1 MSTAIV
7 LVAVAAA
14 LGVGLVVFG
23 TVRSQQSSAPEDSVR
38 ATYRTLADVREQ
50 LRRRFEST
58 GTPVWIASE
67 QVPSRLRRDLVSA
80 DIELRPYEF
89 RLIQAGFAVVFAIV
103 GLLRFGLGIEFV
115 VLAAIGYLLLA
126 RYLRN
131 RRAHPLRQFNSGLPR
146 AMELIANSMKA
157 GQSVAQSLTAV
168 TDNAGPPVSDEF
180 ALARREIELGASI
193 ESAMNNMVKRIG
205 SNDLRL
211 MVMVITIQ
219 RSIGGDLPAILATLA
234 DTMRQREEMRAE
246 VMAATAQSRASA
258 VIITLLPIVAAVLL
272 YFVVSDYFRPMLVNP
287 LGWVMLGL
295 AAVLLFV
302 GNPLNLDPAGLQTL
316 RIAAAAGL
324 GAIGTAVGMFI
335 GTPFAT
341 GLALVIGVALGFYLP
356 VFWLDQLVRDRR
368 TELEAS
374 LPNALDVVAI
384 SMEAGLGLDRALEQ
398 LVRHQDD
405 SLTLLVARA
414 LREIQLGRPR
424 AEALEEM
431 ADATGIEEFT
441 SLVRGILY
449 AERTGVPIARTI
461 AAHAAQMRVKRR
473 LKIRTEAA
481 RASLK
486 ILIPTVGCVF
496 PTLWLILLGP
506 ALIVVLTLGS
516 K

>member
-23 TVRSQQSSAPEDSVR
+23 TVRSQQSSAAEDSVR

-115 VLAAIGYLLLA
+115 VLAAIGYLLPAL
-126 RYLRN
+126 YLRN
-131 RRAHPLRQFNSGLPR
+131 RRGHRLRQFNSGLPR

-157 GQSVAQSLTAV
+157 GQSVAQSLGAV

-302 GNPLNLDPAGLQTL
+302 GNL
-316 RIAAAAGL
+316 I
-324 GAIGTAVGMFI
+324 I
-335 GTPFAT
+335 
-341 GLALVIGVALGFYLP
+341 
-356 VFWLDQLVRDRR
+356 RR
-368 TELEAS
+368 LT
-374 LPNALDVVAI
+374 AI
-384 SMEAGLGLDRALEQ
+384 S
-398 LVRHQDD
+398 
-405 SLTLLVARA
+405 
-414 LREIQLGRPR
+414 
-424 AEALEEM
+424 
-431 ADATGIEEFT
+431 
-441 SLVRGILY
+441 
-449 AERTGVPIARTI
+449 
-461 AAHAAQMRVKRR
+461 
-473 LKIRTEAA
+473 
-481 RASLK
+481 
-486 ILIPTVGCVF
+486 
-496 PTLWLILLGP
+496 
-506 ALIVVLTLGS
+506 
-516 K
+516 